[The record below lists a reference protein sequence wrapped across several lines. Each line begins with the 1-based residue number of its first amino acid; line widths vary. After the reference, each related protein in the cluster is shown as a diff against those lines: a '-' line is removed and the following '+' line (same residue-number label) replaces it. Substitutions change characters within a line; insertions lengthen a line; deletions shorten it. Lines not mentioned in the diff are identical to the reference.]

1 MEKYGIKETSEALR
15 FGLRLTNGIVKS
27 LADGKVNY
35 FDAIFFKDAIL
46 IFPDAME
53 DMALIPKELGNLSDE
68 ESKELIRIA
77 KEEFLIDSDKIER
90 VVEITLSL
98 VFNLVRLINDIRN

>member
-35 FDAIFFKDAIL
+35 FDAIFFKDAIV
-46 IFPDAME
+46 IFPDAIE
-53 DMALIPKELGNLSDE
+53 NMALIPKELSELSED

-77 KEEFLIDSDKIER
+77 KEEFLIDSDKIET
-90 VVEITLSL
+90 VIEITLSV
-98 VFNLVRLINDIRN
+98 VFDLVRLVSKLRG